1 MSDKEK
7 KVTAYHEAG
16 HALVAHALPNT
27 DPVHK
32 ITILPRGRAL
42 GYTMVLPT
50 EDKYSQSRAEL
61 LDMLAYAMGGRA
73 AEELVFHDPTTGAS
87 NDIEKATA
95 TARAMVTQYGMSERL
110 GAVKF
115 GQESGEVFMGKDMG
129 HGRDYSEEVAAQVDS
144 EVRALV
150 ENAHHEAWEI
160 LVEYRDVLDDMVL
173 KLLDKETLNKEEVM
187 EIFAPV
193 SKRPPRD
200 HPTGNGRRPLSTR
213 PPVLTPA
220 ELAVMGP
227 ADLAELE
234 DLARGRKPAGAPAKA
249 TSRRRAPAADAP
261 SRSRATVN
269 RAANAARKAT
279 GTARSAQA
287 PESAPAA
294 PVVPPPLDPGKGP
307 AARPRT
313 VQPPAARRP
322 RRATG
327 TDPAS

>member
-1 MSDKEK
+1 
-7 KVTAYHEAG
+7 
-16 HALVAHALPNT
+16 
-27 DPVHK
+27 
-32 ITILPRGRAL
+32 
-42 GYTMVLPT
+42 
-50 EDKYSQSRAEL
+50 
-61 LDMLAYAMGGRA
+61 MGGRA

-115 GQESGEVFMGKDMG
+115 GQESGEVFMGRDMG

-193 SKRPPRD
+193 AKRPPRD

-234 DLARGRKPAGAPAKA
+234 DLARGRKPSGGPAKA

-287 PESAPAA
+287 PEQPAA
-294 PVVPPPLDPGKGP
+294 PVVPPPAEPAPGP
-307 AARPRT
+307 VARPRT